1 MNSVK
6 KIIAYFLSGLVLLFC
21 ILAILGIWEVIDME
35 DLIEKM
41 FKSIMVILACA
52 AVIVFVFA
60 MLFRENRKNYD
71 ED

>member
-41 FKSIMVILACA
+41 FKSIMVILASA

-60 MLFRENRKNYD
+60 MLFRENRKNFD

>member
-6 KIIAYFLSGLVLLFC
+6 KTIAYFLSGLVLLFC

-41 FKSIMVILACA
+41 FKSIMVILASA

>member
-21 ILAILGIWEVIDME
+21 ILAILGIWDVIVME

-41 FKSIMVILACA
+41 FKSIMVILASA

>member
-21 ILAILGIWEVIDME
+21 ILAILGIWDVIDME

-41 FKSIMVILACA
+41 FKSIMVILASA

>member
-41 FKSIMVILACA
+41 FKSIMVILASA